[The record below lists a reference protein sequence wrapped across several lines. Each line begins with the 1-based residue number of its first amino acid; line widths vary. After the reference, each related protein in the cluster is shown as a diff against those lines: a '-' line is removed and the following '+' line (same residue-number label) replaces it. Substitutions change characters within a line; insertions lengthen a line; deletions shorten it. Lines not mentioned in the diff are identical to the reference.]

1 MHDILQKPKITN
13 FKTQYLRKP
22 KILESNVD
30 NVRSYTSYKN
40 ENVNDIKNSYS
51 NSFSI
56 KNYDLE
62 FLQKNFERFYLDVE
76 KWLSNNQDI
85 FECINILNKK
95 LNDENHLIFIQQ
107 LNETIQD
114 HINTSSECISSPMSF
129 YSFKQLIFF
138 SLSTKIQNSEIRI
151 DSKTGKFCL
160 FFSDKNDYKS
170 RKISLVFNEKDV
182 IYSVLSRDY
191 GLAKLSGRFML
202 KQPIANHKIDL
213 LMDLFKF

>member
-1 MHDILQKPKITN
+1 MYTTEKTKMIE

-22 KILESNVD
+22 KILGSNVD
-30 NVRSYTSYKN
+30 DIVDYTSYKN
-40 ENVNDIKNSYS
+40 DYVSNIKNSYS
-51 NSFSI
+51 DSFSI

-62 FLQKNFERFYLDVE
+62 HLQKSFETFHIDIE

-85 FECINILNKK
+85 FDCIKILNKK
-95 LNDENHLIFIQQ
+95 IKDEKYLTFIKQ
-107 LNETIQD
+107 LNETIND
-114 HINTSSECISSPMSF
+114 HINTSSECISSSINF
-129 YSFKQLIFF
+129 YSFKQLILF

-151 DSKTGKFCL
+151 DSRTGNFCL
-160 FFSDKNDYKS
+160 FHSDKNDHKS
-170 RKISLVFNEKDV
+170 RKISLVFNEKDI

-191 GLAKLSGRFML
+191 GLAKLSGRFVL